1 MSSKLSDLTRE
12 ELEKL
17 IAEKEM
23 KPGLISQNPY
33 IATGPDF
40 EMLASMKPNGRYDV
54 QLLDKEQVE
63 EFLGRTISVFREY
76 TRSLKHE

>member
-1 MSSKLSDLTRE
+1 MSFKLSDLTRE

-17 IAEKEM
+17 ISEKEM

-33 IATGPDF
+33 IANGPDF

-54 QLLDKEQVE
+54 QLLNKEQVE
-63 EFLGRTISVFREY
+63 KSLQRTIKVFREFA
-76 TRSLKHE
+76 RGGKS